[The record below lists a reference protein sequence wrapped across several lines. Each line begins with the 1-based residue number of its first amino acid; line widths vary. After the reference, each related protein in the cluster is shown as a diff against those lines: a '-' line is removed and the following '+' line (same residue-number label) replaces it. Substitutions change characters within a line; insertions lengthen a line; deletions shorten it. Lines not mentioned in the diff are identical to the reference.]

1 MQTLSFGLST
11 LGLVSMIAASL
22 IKGRKMKL
30 ILFFVFCSN
39 VLFAT
44 SYLLAGSGING
55 AASCYL
61 GGLQAIINYFFDS
74 KGKPLPKWLV
84 ALYALGFVAVNLVFG
99 GFNGLT
105 VLAIVASLSFVM
117 CIGQKSGAKY
127 CFWVIVNSI
136 LWCIYD
142 LISKSYGAFVSHI
155 VLLGFTVVGMIIHDR
170 KKGNEK

>member
-1 MQTLSFGLST
+1 MQTLSFVLSS
-11 LGLVSMIAASL
+11 LGLASVVIASL
-22 IKGRKMKL
+22 IKGKKMKQ
-30 ILFFVFCSN
+30 ILFLVFSSN

-55 AASCYL
+55 AASCFL
-61 GGLQAIINYFFDS
+61 GALQAIITYFFDS
-74 KGKPLPKWLV
+74 KNKPLPKWLV
-84 ALYALGFVAVNLVFG
+84 ALYALGFVAVNLIFG
-99 GFNGLT
+99 GFNGMT

-127 CFWVIVNSI
+127 RFWTIVNSI

-142 LISKSYGAFVSHI
+142 LLSKSYGAFVSHI